1 MKSLTGMPL
10 LKELCETP
18 AVPGREQSMI
28 RLMER
33 ELRKSCDEVR
43 VDGFGN
49 VIGIMRGV
57 KTAAKNLKA
66 LKVMIV
72 GHMDEIGFIVSHIDK
87 KGFIRFAPRG
97 GHVPKVLYSQRVRII
112 GRTEVIGTVEG
123 PPAFL
128 GQPEEMLKTSEL
140 KNLFIDTGLEN
151 KALRKLVSVGDPIVL
166 DRGFIEQGDCY
177 ISKAF
182 DNRVGCYVVLEAAR
196 RLGRHSVDVYA
207 VGSAQE
213 EVGVRGSR
221 GAARE
226 IEPDLGVAI
235 DVTAAFDTPGVAEHQ
250 QVSMLGA
257 GVAIKIND
265 SASISN
271 HGIVRFMKQLAE
283 KNKIKHQMEILPFG
297 GTDAMGMQHFGRGP
311 VCTLSVPTRYVHSP
325 NEMIHKADLEA
336 AVKLLVRF
344 LERAQECKP
353 EF

>member
-1 MKSLTGMPL
+1 MKSLTGTAL

-18 AVPGREQSMI
+18 AISGREQPLI
-28 RLMER
+28 NLMEQ

-49 VIGIMRGV
+49 VIGV
-57 KTAAKNLKA
+57 KRAAKAPAKRGPV

-72 GHMDEIGFIVSHIDK
+72 GHMDEIGFVVSHIDK
-87 KGFIRFAPRG
+87 NGFLRLAPRG
-97 GHVPKVLYSQRVRII
+97 GHVPKVLYSQRVRIL
-112 GRTEVIGTVEG
+112 GRQDVTGIVEG
-123 PPAFL
+123 PPAFI
-128 GQPEEMLKTSEL
+128 GQPDEMQKAAEI
-140 KNLFIDTGLEN
+140 KNCFIDTGLRTA
-151 KALRKLVSVGDPIVL
+151 ALRKLVEVGDPIVL
-166 DRGFIEQGDCY
+166 ERGFLAQGDCY

-182 DNRVGCYVVLEAAR
+182 DNRVGCYAVLEATR
-196 RLGRHSVDVYA
+196 RLRRHSVDVYA

-221 GAARE
+221 GAARGVD
-226 IEPDLGVAI
+226 PDLGIAI
-235 DVTAAFDTPGVAEHQ
+235 DVTGAFDTPGVAEHQ
-250 QVSMLGA
+250 NVTKLGG

-265 SASISN
+265 AASISN
-271 HGIVRFMKQLAE
+271 HGIVRFMKQLAV

-297 GTDAMGMQHFGRGP
+297 GTDAMGMQQFGQGP

-336 AVKLLVRF
+336 TVRLLVCF
-344 LERAQECKP
+344 LERAQDCRV